1 VCSSNLYIL
10 YKHVV
15 HKSASSI
22 PYVTIPLVLCAPQK
36 FMHHYFLFVCRTHAA
51 QRTVDRVPCKLK
63 RVVFESSQERYISV
77 SISTNLIHVRESPF
91 IFNY

>member
-10 YKHVV
+10 YKHAV

-36 FMHHYFLFVCRTHAA
+36 FMDHFFLFICRTHAA
-51 QRTVDRVPCKLK
+51 QHTVDRVPCNLK
-63 RVVFESSQERYISV
+63 RVVFESSQERSISV
-77 SISTNLIHVRESPF
+77 SISTNSIHVRESL
-91 IFNY
+91 FNFNS